1 MTKEALLA
9 VIDIS
14 INKHRAL
21 RDNTSALR
29 KIRNSRLMSSFA
41 AEENVLQQ
49 HHVWEKKKTIEGT
62 MFIYGDIK
70 TQSLSR

>member
-1 MTKEALLA
+1 MPLTAYNKQLYPCKSMTKEALLA

-49 HHVWEKKKTIEGT
+49 HHV
-62 MFIYGDIK
+62 
-70 TQSLSR
+70 